1 MKTGTKEGRSRSM
14 STLSLKLMEYAMWIL
29 VIVIVICIGILG
41 CRSAYDLGYRIF
53 DREKRNV
60 EARQLSVTIT
70 DGQSTGEV
78 AEALEKAG
86 IIDSALVFKLQGFL
100 YNLKIV
106 PGTYIIDTRTSSLEL
121 FEKFNEGPG
130 IENGAG

>member
-1 MKTGTKEGRSRSM
+1 M

-60 EARQLSVTIT
+60 GARQLSVTIT

-78 AEALEKAG
+78 ADALEKAG

-121 FEKFNEGPG
+121 FEIFNEGPG